1 MSTSTVWAAQ
11 IPSVRNTFGRKG
23 SEGTT
28 GPVVCVSACACVHEC
43 VGGRGKHTDTG
54 HEGEGECVSGCREG
68 RSREEACPPALSLVR
83 PCPNAVIIS
92 PLRKLWA
99 GHYLLNFSS
108 ELTGVSFESQRRQRS
123 DIWWPKRCQTL
134 VSIHTWRGLFLIL
147 KVGSLFFFLFIY
159 FFVIPS
165 HLRDSGVS
173 L

>member
-1 MSTSTVWAAQ
+1 M
-11 IPSVRNTFGRKG
+11 RNTFGRKG

-92 PLRKLWA
+92 EKVVGW
-99 GHYLLNFSS
+99 
-108 ELTGVSFESQRRQRS
+108 
-123 DIWWPKRCQTL
+123 TL
-134 VSIHTWRGLFLIL
+134 FVE
-147 KVGSLFFFLFIY
+147 FFFRIDRSFL
-159 FFVIPS
+159 
-165 HLRDSGVS
+165 
-173 L
+173 